1 MEWGPDICLESF
13 FGSLREEIG
22 LGGRRSIRGVVDD
35 LEILDKK
42 TPSEL
47 RGKVCVLSLDGGGMP
62 GIIPARL
69 LAHLEELL
77 QKKSGDP
84 DARIADYFDVV
95 TGEFL
100 SPSRRIQCAGTPEFE
115 LIFLFLIRCRDIGG
129 RFASHDA
136 VHGRREQPA
145 LVPRRRG
152 MAPHGRTRPRGFQE
166 SRKILHVVEAANGAV
181 QQYQQP
187 ILREAS

>member
-77 QKKSGDP
+77 QQKSGDP

-95 TGEFL
+95 TGKFL
-100 SPSRRIQCAGTPEFE
+100 SPNRRIQW
-115 LIFLFLIRCRDIGG
+115 R
-129 RFASHDA
+129 
-136 VHGRREQPA
+136 A
-145 LVPRRRG
+145 LL
-152 MAPHGRTRPRGFQE
+152 
-166 SRKILHVVEAANGAV
+166 SLN
-181 QQYQQP
+181 
-187 ILREAS
+187 